1 MARQRRSFPIQI
13 SNDYAKRSVAEA
25 VCIDLV
31 HKHPRGP
38 NGTLTKFDYRS
49 WGTDPDV
56 EDVEGLI
63 CGYKPID
70 LYRMVM
76 NLKEVTDKHPTGEYD
91 YRHLVRS
98 MFPDTGDRGVTR
110 RSRRFAARLGRAVR
124 MIQRQG
130 LPGIW
135 KVNWGWDEHQNAMM
149 HANDSQDAV
158 NQAHMFFGAVM
169 GEDSRR
175 VNATFIREG
184 SPLELL
190 NANGG
195 MIRGFDNLIERQL
208 KAIEAAKARIEEY
221 ETGKQFVEMY
231 SLNCMEAN
239 IDTTETL

>member
-1 MARQRRSFPIQI
+1 
-13 SNDYAKRSVAEA
+13 
-25 VCIDLV
+25 
-31 HKHPRGP
+31 
-38 NGTLTKFDYRS
+38 
-49 WGTDPDV
+49 
-56 EDVEGLI
+56 
-63 CGYKPID
+63 
-70 LYRMVM
+70 
-76 NLKEVTDKHPTGEYD
+76 
-91 YRHLVRS
+91 
-98 MFPDTGDRGVTR
+98 
-110 RSRRFAARLGRAVR
+110 
-124 MIQRQG
+124 
-130 LPGIW
+130 
-135 KVNWGWDEHQNAMM
+135 
-149 HANDSQDAV
+149 
-158 NQAHMFFGAVM
+158 M